1 MKNIKPSINT
11 KNYVLDLS
19 GIDTLNR
26 NGVDSFL
33 RNKNKTL
40 PTTSDDSLMI
50 TSKEDVIANKGDVF
64 GFHMKQSMILR
75 INTLIYKSDRF
86 VIVTASKI
94 KSSREI
100 VDATIELERQLRGYK
115 ISNLKITN

>member
-1 MKNIKPSINT
+1 
-11 KNYVLDLS
+11 
-19 GIDTLNR
+19 
-26 NGVDSFL
+26 
-33 RNKNKTL
+33 
-40 PTTSDDSLMI
+40 MI
-50 TSKEDVIANKGDVF
+50 TSKEDVTADKGEVF
-64 GFHMKQSMILR
+64 GFHMKQGMILR

-100 VDATIELERQLRGYK
+100 VDATIELERQMGGYK